1 MKHEEKQKQ
10 LEALREQLKDSK
22 TLILSAFEGLKV
34 SQDVELRRKMR
45 SAGASYKVVKNSLL
59 ERAAKGT
66 PAEPVAQD
74 LRGTTSV
81 ARTEGDPVALAKLIV
96 AYAKEHPAFTFKAG
110 IVEGRAHIARIAE
123 TNCEHS
129 FQGGALCPDRGGR
142 RSHIA
147 THAVGGERPFPA
159 DLPSWFRKRKR
170 SRNFSLEAR
179 LDPLKTNLEII
190 Q

>member
-1 MKHEEKQKQ
+1 MNHEEKEKQ
-10 LEALREQLKDSK
+10 VEALREQLKDSK

-34 SQDVELRRKMR
+34 SQDVQLRRKMR

-66 PAEPVAQD
+66 AAEPVAQD

-110 IVEGRAHIARIAE
+110 IVEGRAI
-123 TNCEHS
+123 
-129 FQGGALCPDRGGR
+129 
-142 RSHIA
+142 
-147 THAVGGERPFPA
+147 
-159 DLPSWFRKRKR
+159 
-170 SRNFSLEAR
+170 SLES
-179 LDPLKTNLEII
+179 LKQIASIPSREALYAQIAGVVGATLQRTLSAVNALSRQIAFLVQEAEKK
-190 Q
+190 QKFQS

>member
-1 MKHEEKQKQ
+1 MNHEEKEKQ
-10 LEALREQLKDSK
+10 VEALREQLKDSK

-34 SQDVELRRKMR
+34 SQDVQLRRKMR

-96 AYAKEHPAFTFKAG
+96 GYAKEHPAFTFKAG
-110 IVEGRAHIARIAE
+110 MVEGRAI
-123 TNCEHS
+123 
-129 FQGGALCPDRGGR
+129 
-142 RSHIA
+142 
-147 THAVGGERPFPA
+147 
-159 DLPSWFRKRKR
+159 
-170 SRNFSLEAR
+170 SLEA
-179 LDPLKTNLEII
+179 LKQIASIPSREALYAQIAGVVGAMLQRTLSAVNALPRQIAFLVQEAEKK
-190 Q
+190 QKFQS

>member
-10 LEALREQLKDSK
+10 VEALREQLKDSK

-34 SQDVELRRKMR
+34 SQDVELRRKVR

-110 IVEGRAHIARIAE
+110 IVEGRAI
-123 TNCEHS
+123 
-129 FQGGALCPDRGGR
+129 
-142 RSHIA
+142 
-147 THAVGGERPFPA
+147 
-159 DLPSWFRKRKR
+159 
-170 SRNFSLEAR
+170 SLES
-179 LDPLKTNLEII
+179 LKQIASIPSREALYAQIAGVVGATLQRTLSAVNALSRQIAFLVQEAEKK
-190 Q
+190 QKFQS

>member
-10 LEALREQLKDSK
+10 VEALREQLKDSK

-96 AYAKEHPAFTFKAG
+96 AHAKEHPAFTFKAG
-110 IVEGRAHIARIAE
+110 IVEGRAI
-123 TNCEHS
+123 
-129 FQGGALCPDRGGR
+129 
-142 RSHIA
+142 
-147 THAVGGERPFPA
+147 
-159 DLPSWFRKRKR
+159 
-170 SRNFSLEAR
+170 SLES
-179 LDPLKTNLEII
+179 LKQIASIPSREALYAQIAGVVGATLQRTLSAVNALPRQIAFLVQEAEKK
-190 Q
+190 QKFQS

>member
-1 MKHEEKQKQ
+1 MNHEEKEKQ
-10 LEALREQLKDSK
+10 VEALREQLKDSK

-110 IVEGRAHIARIAE
+110 IVEGRAI
-123 TNCEHS
+123 
-129 FQGGALCPDRGGR
+129 
-142 RSHIA
+142 
-147 THAVGGERPFPA
+147 
-159 DLPSWFRKRKR
+159 
-170 SRNFSLEAR
+170 SLES
-179 LDPLKTNLEII
+179 LKQIASIPSREALYAQIAGVVGATLQRTLSAVNALSRQIAFLVQEAEKK
-190 Q
+190 QKFQS

>member
-1 MKHEEKQKQ
+1 MNREGKEKQV
-10 LEALREQLKDSK
+10 EALREQLKDSK
-22 TLILSAFEGLKV
+22 TLILSTFEGVKV
-34 SQDVELRRKMR
+34 TQDVELRRKMS

-110 IVEGRAHIARIAE
+110 IVEGRAI
-123 TNCEHS
+123 
-129 FQGGALCPDRGGR
+129 
-142 RSHIA
+142 
-147 THAVGGERPFPA
+147 
-159 DLPSWFRKRKR
+159 
-170 SRNFSLEAR
+170 SLES
-179 LDPLKTNLEII
+179 LKQIASIPSREALYAQIAGVVGATLQRTLSAVNALSRQIAFLVQEAEKK
-190 Q
+190 QKFQS

>member
-1 MKHEEKQKQ
+1 MNHEEKQKQ
-10 LEALREQLKDSK
+10 VEVLREQLKDSK

-74 LRGTTSV
+74 LSGTTSV

-110 IVEGRAHIARIAE
+110 IVEGRAI
-123 TNCEHS
+123 
-129 FQGGALCPDRGGR
+129 
-142 RSHIA
+142 
-147 THAVGGERPFPA
+147 
-159 DLPSWFRKRKR
+159 
-170 SRNFSLEAR
+170 SLES
-179 LDPLKTNLEII
+179 LKQIASIPSREALYAQIAGVVGATLQRTLSAVNALSRQIAFLVQEAEKK
-190 Q
+190 QKFQS

>member
-1 MKHEEKQKQ
+1 MNHEEKEKQ
-10 LEALREQLKDSK
+10 VEVLREQLKDSK

-110 IVEGRAHIARIAE
+110 IVEGRAI
-123 TNCEHS
+123 
-129 FQGGALCPDRGGR
+129 
-142 RSHIA
+142 
-147 THAVGGERPFPA
+147 
-159 DLPSWFRKRKR
+159 
-170 SRNFSLEAR
+170 SLES
-179 LDPLKTNLEII
+179 LKQIASIPSREALYAQIAGVVGATLQRTLSAVNALSRQIAFLVQEAEKK
-190 Q
+190 QKFQS

>member
-10 LEALREQLKDSK
+10 VEALREQLKDSK

-96 AYAKEHPAFTFKAG
+96 TYAKEHPAFTFKAG
-110 IVEGRAHIARIAE
+110 IVEGRAI
-123 TNCEHS
+123 
-129 FQGGALCPDRGGR
+129 
-142 RSHIA
+142 
-147 THAVGGERPFPA
+147 
-159 DLPSWFRKRKR
+159 
-170 SRNFSLEAR
+170 SLES
-179 LDPLKTNLEII
+179 LKQIASIPSREALYAQIAGVVRATLQRTLSAVNALPRQIAFLVQEAEKK
-190 Q
+190 QKFQS

>member
-10 LEALREQLKDSK
+10 VEALREQLKDSK

-110 IVEGRAHIARIAE
+110 IVEGRAI
-123 TNCEHS
+123 
-129 FQGGALCPDRGGR
+129 
-142 RSHIA
+142 
-147 THAVGGERPFPA
+147 
-159 DLPSWFRKRKR
+159 
-170 SRNFSLEAR
+170 SLES
-179 LDPLKTNLEII
+179 LKQIASIPSREALYAQIAGVVRATLQRTLSAVNALSRQIAFLVQEAEKK
-190 Q
+190 QKFQS

>member
-10 LEALREQLKDSK
+10 VEALREQLKDSK
-22 TLILSAFEGLKV
+22 TLILSAFAGLKV

-110 IVEGRAHIARIAE
+110 IVEGRAI
-123 TNCEHS
+123 
-129 FQGGALCPDRGGR
+129 
-142 RSHIA
+142 
-147 THAVGGERPFPA
+147 
-159 DLPSWFRKRKR
+159 
-170 SRNFSLEAR
+170 SLES
-179 LDPLKTNLEII
+179 LKQIASIPSREALYAQIAGVVGATLQRTLSAVNALPRQIAFLVQEAEKK
-190 Q
+190 QKFQS

>member
-10 LEALREQLKDSK
+10 VEALREQLKDSK

-34 SQDVELRRKMR
+34 SQDVELRRKMS

-96 AYAKEHPAFTFKAG
+96 AYAKENPAFTFKAG
-110 IVEGRAHIARIAE
+110 IVEGRAI
-123 TNCEHS
+123 
-129 FQGGALCPDRGGR
+129 
-142 RSHIA
+142 
-147 THAVGGERPFPA
+147 
-159 DLPSWFRKRKR
+159 
-170 SRNFSLEAR
+170 SLES
-179 LDPLKTNLEII
+179 LKQIASIPSREALYAQIAGVVGATLQRTLSAVNALSRQIAFLVQEAEKK
-190 Q
+190 QKFQS

>member
-10 LEALREQLKDSK
+10 VEALREQVKDSK

-110 IVEGRAHIARIAE
+110 IVEGRAI
-123 TNCEHS
+123 
-129 FQGGALCPDRGGR
+129 
-142 RSHIA
+142 
-147 THAVGGERPFPA
+147 
-159 DLPSWFRKRKR
+159 
-170 SRNFSLEAR
+170 SLES
-179 LDPLKTNLEII
+179 LKQIASIPSREALYAQIAGVVGATLQRTLSAVNALSRQIAFLVQEAEKK
-190 Q
+190 QKFQS

>member
-10 LEALREQLKDSK
+10 VEALREQLKDSK

-45 SAGASYKVVKNSLL
+45 SAGASYKVIKNSLL

-110 IVEGRAHIARIAE
+110 IVEGRAI
-123 TNCEHS
+123 
-129 FQGGALCPDRGGR
+129 
-142 RSHIA
+142 
-147 THAVGGERPFPA
+147 
-159 DLPSWFRKRKR
+159 
-170 SRNFSLEAR
+170 SLES
-179 LDPLKTNLEII
+179 LKQIASIPSREALYAQIAGVVGATLQRTLSAVNALSRQIAFLVQEAEKK
-190 Q
+190 QKFQS

>member
-1 MKHEEKQKQ
+1 MNHEEKEKQ
-10 LEALREQLKDSK
+10 VEVLREQLKDSK

-110 IVEGRAHIARIAE
+110 IVEGRAI
-123 TNCEHS
+123 
-129 FQGGALCPDRGGR
+129 
-142 RSHIA
+142 
-147 THAVGGERPFPA
+147 
-159 DLPSWFRKRKR
+159 
-170 SRNFSLEAR
+170 SLES
-179 LDPLKTNLEII
+179 LKQIASIPSREALYAQIAGVVRATLQRTLSAVNALPRQIAFLVQEAEKK
-190 Q
+190 QKFQS

>member
-10 LEALREQLKDSK
+10 VEALREQLKDSK

-110 IVEGRAHIARIAE
+110 IVEGRAI
-123 TNCEHS
+123 
-129 FQGGALCPDRGGR
+129 
-142 RSHIA
+142 
-147 THAVGGERPFPA
+147 
-159 DLPSWFRKRKR
+159 
-170 SRNFSLEAR
+170 SLES
-179 LDPLKTNLEII
+179 LKQIASIPSREVLYAQIAGVVGATLQRTLSAVNALSRQIAFLVQEAEKK
-190 Q
+190 QKFQS

>member
-10 LEALREQLKDSK
+10 VEALREQLKDSK

-110 IVEGRAHIARIAE
+110 IVEGRAI
-123 TNCEHS
+123 
-129 FQGGALCPDRGGR
+129 
-142 RSHIA
+142 
-147 THAVGGERPFPA
+147 
-159 DLPSWFRKRKR
+159 
-170 SRNFSLEAR
+170 SLES
-179 LDPLKTNLEII
+179 LKQIASIPSREALYAQIAGVVGATLQRTLSAVNALSRQIAFLVQEAEK
-190 Q
+190 QQKFQS

>member
-1 MKHEEKQKQ
+1 MNHEEKEKQ
-10 LEALREQLKDSK
+10 VEALREQLKDSK

-81 ARTEGDPVALAKLIV
+81 ARTEGDPVVLAKLIV
-96 AYAKEHPAFTFKAG
+96 GYAKKNPAFTFKAG
-110 IVEGRAHIARIAE
+110 MVEGRAI
-123 TNCEHS
+123 
-129 FQGGALCPDRGGR
+129 
-142 RSHIA
+142 
-147 THAVGGERPFPA
+147 
-159 DLPSWFRKRKR
+159 
-170 SRNFSLEAR
+170 SLEA
-179 LDPLKTNLEII
+179 LI
-190 Q
+190 QIASIPSREALYAQMAGVVQATLQRTLSAVNALPRQIAFLVQEAEKKQKFQS

>member
-10 LEALREQLKDSK
+10 VEALREQLKDSK

-34 SQDVELRRKMR
+34 SQDVELRRKMS

-96 AYAKEHPAFTFKAG
+96 AYAKENPAFTFKAG
-110 IVEGRAHIARIAE
+110 IVEGRAI
-123 TNCEHS
+123 
-129 FQGGALCPDRGGR
+129 
-142 RSHIA
+142 
-147 THAVGGERPFPA
+147 
-159 DLPSWFRKRKR
+159 
-170 SRNFSLEAR
+170 SLES
-179 LDPLKTNLEII
+179 LKQIASIPSREALYAQIAGVVGATLQRTLSVVNALSRQIAFLVQEAEKK
-190 Q
+190 QKFQS

>member
-1 MKHEEKQKQ
+1 MNHEEKKKQ
-10 LEALREQLKDSK
+10 VEAMREHLKNSK

-34 SQDVELRRKMR
+34 SQDVELRGKMR

-110 IVEGRAHIARIAE
+110 IVEGRAI
-123 TNCEHS
+123 
-129 FQGGALCPDRGGR
+129 
-142 RSHIA
+142 
-147 THAVGGERPFPA
+147 
-159 DLPSWFRKRKR
+159 
-170 SRNFSLEAR
+170 SLES
-179 LDPLKTNLEII
+179 LKQIGSIPSREALYAQIAGLVGATLQRTLSAVNALPRQIAFLVQEAEKK
-190 Q
+190 QKFQS

>member
-10 LEALREQLKDSK
+10 VEALREQLKDSK

-34 SQDVELRRKMR
+34 SQDVELRRKMI

-96 AYAKEHPAFTFKAG
+96 GYAKEHPAFTFKAG
-110 IVEGRAHIARIAE
+110 MVEGRAI
-123 TNCEHS
+123 
-129 FQGGALCPDRGGR
+129 
-142 RSHIA
+142 
-147 THAVGGERPFPA
+147 
-159 DLPSWFRKRKR
+159 
-170 SRNFSLEAR
+170 SLEA
-179 LDPLKTNLEII
+179 LKQIASIPSREALYAQIAGVVGAMLQRTLSAVNALPRQIAFLVQEAEKK
-190 Q
+190 QKFQS

>member
-1 MKHEEKQKQ
+1 MKHGEKQKQ
-10 LEALREQLKDSK
+10 VEALREQLKDSK

-110 IVEGRAHIARIAE
+110 IVEGRAI
-123 TNCEHS
+123 
-129 FQGGALCPDRGGR
+129 
-142 RSHIA
+142 
-147 THAVGGERPFPA
+147 
-159 DLPSWFRKRKR
+159 
-170 SRNFSLEAR
+170 SLES
-179 LDPLKTNLEII
+179 LKQIASIPSREALYAQIAGVVGATLQRTLSAVNALPRQIAFLVQEAEKK
-190 Q
+190 QKFQS

>member
-10 LEALREQLKDSK
+10 VEALREQLKDSK

-66 PAEPVAQD
+66 PAEPVALD

-110 IVEGRAHIARIAE
+110 IVEGRAI
-123 TNCEHS
+123 
-129 FQGGALCPDRGGR
+129 
-142 RSHIA
+142 
-147 THAVGGERPFPA
+147 
-159 DLPSWFRKRKR
+159 
-170 SRNFSLEAR
+170 SLES
-179 LDPLKTNLEII
+179 LKQIASIPSREALYAQIAGLVGATLQRTLSAVNALSRQIAFLVQEAEKK
-190 Q
+190 QKFQS

>member
-1 MKHEEKQKQ
+1 MNHEEKEKQ
-10 LEALREQLKDSK
+10 VEALREQLKDSK

-81 ARTEGDPVALAKLIV
+81 ARTEGDPVVLAKLIV
-96 AYAKEHPAFTFKAG
+96 GYAKKNPAFTFKAG
-110 IVEGRAHIARIAE
+110 MVEGRAI
-123 TNCEHS
+123 
-129 FQGGALCPDRGGR
+129 
-142 RSHIA
+142 
-147 THAVGGERPFPA
+147 
-159 DLPSWFRKRKR
+159 
-170 SRNFSLEAR
+170 SLEA
-179 LDPLKTNLEII
+179 LI
-190 Q
+190 QIASIPSREALYAQIAGVVGATLQRTLSAVNALSRQIAFLVQEAEKKQKFQS

>member
-1 MKHEEKQKQ
+1 MKHEEKRKQ
-10 LEALREQLKDSK
+10 VEALREQLKDSK

-74 LRGTTSV
+74 LRGATSV

-110 IVEGRAHIARIAE
+110 IVEGRAI
-123 TNCEHS
+123 
-129 FQGGALCPDRGGR
+129 
-142 RSHIA
+142 
-147 THAVGGERPFPA
+147 
-159 DLPSWFRKRKR
+159 
-170 SRNFSLEAR
+170 SLES
-179 LDPLKTNLEII
+179 LKQIASIPSREAFYAQIAGVVGATLQRTLSAVNALSRQIAFLVQEAEKK
-190 Q
+190 QKFQS

>member
-10 LEALREQLKDSK
+10 VEALREQLKDSK

-34 SQDVELRRKMR
+34 SQDVELRRKMS

-110 IVEGRAHIARIAE
+110 IVEGRAI
-123 TNCEHS
+123 
-129 FQGGALCPDRGGR
+129 
-142 RSHIA
+142 
-147 THAVGGERPFPA
+147 
-159 DLPSWFRKRKR
+159 
-170 SRNFSLEAR
+170 SLES
-179 LDPLKTNLEII
+179 LKQIASIPSREALYAQIAGVVGATLQRTLSAVNALSRQIAFLVQEAEKK
-190 Q
+190 QKFQS

>member
-10 LEALREQLKDSK
+10 VEALREQLKDSK

-66 PAEPVAQD
+66 PAEPEAQD

-110 IVEGRAHIARIAE
+110 IVEGRAI
-123 TNCEHS
+123 
-129 FQGGALCPDRGGR
+129 
-142 RSHIA
+142 
-147 THAVGGERPFPA
+147 
-159 DLPSWFRKRKR
+159 
-170 SRNFSLEAR
+170 SLESLQQIASIPSR
-179 LDPLKTNLEII
+179 EALYAQIAGVVGATLQRTLSAVNALSRQIAFLVQEAEKK
-190 Q
+190 QKFQS

>member
-10 LEALREQLKDSK
+10 VEALREQLKDSK

-110 IVEGRAHIARIAE
+110 IVEGRAI
-123 TNCEHS
+123 
-129 FQGGALCPDRGGR
+129 
-142 RSHIA
+142 
-147 THAVGGERPFPA
+147 
-159 DLPSWFRKRKR
+159 
-170 SRNFSLEAR
+170 SLES
-179 LDPLKTNLEII
+179 LKQIASIPSREALYAQIAGVVGATLQRTLSAVNALPRQIAFLVQEAEKK
-190 Q
+190 QKFQS

>member
-1 MKHEEKQKQ
+1 MNHEEKEKRV
-10 LEALREQLKDSK
+10 EALREQLKDSK

-66 PAEPVAQD
+66 PAEPMAQD
-74 LRGTTSV
+74 LRGTTSL

-110 IVEGRAHIARIAE
+110 IVEGRAI
-123 TNCEHS
+123 
-129 FQGGALCPDRGGR
+129 
-142 RSHIA
+142 
-147 THAVGGERPFPA
+147 
-159 DLPSWFRKRKR
+159 
-170 SRNFSLEAR
+170 SLES
-179 LDPLKTNLEII
+179 LKQIASIPSREALYAQIAGVVGATLQRTLSAVNALSRQIAFLVQEAEKK
-190 Q
+190 QKFQS

>member
-1 MKHEEKQKQ
+1 MNHEEKEKQ
-10 LEALREQLKDSK
+10 VEVLREQLKDSK

-110 IVEGRAHIARIAE
+110 IVEGRAI
-123 TNCEHS
+123 
-129 FQGGALCPDRGGR
+129 
-142 RSHIA
+142 
-147 THAVGGERPFPA
+147 
-159 DLPSWFRKRKR
+159 
-170 SRNFSLEAR
+170 SLES
-179 LDPLKTNLEII
+179 LKQIASIPSREALYAQIAGVVGATLQRTLSAVNALPRQIAFLVQEAEKK
-190 Q
+190 QKFQS